1 MKPKFFA
8 KSNIIKYTT
17 TVILIL
23 AVLLCVH
30 VLRQVIQKGYVSF
43 GPYSTFRVVT
53 GSMEPTLPIGS
64 LLICKAVD
72 VQEIQVGDI
81 VCFRSYGIT
90 DSTAVI
96 THRVTAVLSGENG
109 DILLQT
115 KGDAN
120 LVADGVLVSERNL
133 IGKVT
138 TYLGDQSTLANVMN
152 FLTGKTGFVLCI
164 GLPTLLIAGMILQ
177 NCASNIK
184 GELKRAVE
192 ELAAVDEQPKEPV
205 QETLEQMQERIRQEL
220 LQELRQSQLVEAAD
234 STNMEEPTEMEPED
248 PVEAELEEPAETE
261 PEEPTETEP
270 EKSAEVEPEEPTEAE
285 PEEPTEVEPEEPT
298 EVEPEEPAE
307 VEPEEKVEEE
317 PEEPAEVEPEEPAE
331 VEPEE
336 PAEADPEEPVEA
348 EQKEPVV
355 SESEASEVDR

>member
-1 MKPKFFA
+1 MKPKFFS

-64 LLICKAVD
+64 LLMCKAAD

-96 THRVTAVLSGENG
+96 THRVTAVLTGENG

-138 TYLGDQSTLANVMN
+138 SYLGDKSTLANVMN

-177 NCASNIK
+177 TCASNIK

-220 LQELRQSQLVEAAD
+220 LQELRQSQLVETEGLLTVENPVAIESEESAVVKQEETAEAD
-234 STNMEEPTEMEPED
+234 PEEK
-248 PVEAELEEPAETE
+248 VEEE
-261 PEEPTETEP
+261 PEEP
-270 EKSAEVEPEEPTEAE
+270 
-285 PEEPTEVEPEEPT
+285 
-298 EVEPEEPAE
+298 
-307 VEPEEKVEEE
+307 VEEE
-317 PEEPAEVEPEEPAE
+317 PEEPAEVEPEEPVAE
-331 VEPEE
+331 EPEE
-336 PAEADPEEPVEA
+336 PAEVEPEEPVEA